1 MCFLTQ
7 FTDERE
13 HENSTVMND
22 KLLDKFFDKL
32 DVIFCHRFLR

>member
-1 MCFLTQ
+1 MYFLNK
-7 FTDERE
+7 FTDEIE

-32 DVIFCHRFLR
+32 DVIFCHRFHR